1 MLNEP
6 EQERI
11 NQRAYNHTQPSE
23 RVNTRV
29 PHIVR
34 TFSGPEA
41 NRLDQY
47 TARQYNNYP
56 NPYISNQ
63 IPADGESINM
73 ARHNHAGFKTTS
85 SPTPDHV
92 YNTQPPDHVYTSGA
106 NARPVQD
113 DLPPSYEETTA
124 YPALYK
130 VKK

>member
-11 NQRAYNHTQPSE
+11 NQRIRHHTQSPE
-23 RVNTRV
+23 RVNTRE

-34 TFSGPEA
+34 TFPGPEA

-47 TARQYNNYP
+47 TTRQYNNYP

-63 IPADGESINM
+63 ILADGESMN
-73 ARHNHAGFKTTS
+73 RPSHNYAGVKDTS
-85 SPTPDHV
+85 STTPDHV
-92 YNTQPPDHVYTSGA
+92 YNTQPQEHVYTSGA
-106 NARPVQD
+106 NSRPVQD